1 MTNIPSS
8 AKLQKSPETPNKP
21 SDKPASLLCPSGL
34 NLLFPDP
41 LKIHRP
47 QKIGEGM
54 KKDTTEEETVLDSEI
69 DEFDI
74 EEMTEKFRKWMIT
87 NRDRFLVDFENPKG
101 KLKQDEKSF
110 NIRFHDDYSFK
121 IVLED

>member
-1 MTNIPSS
+1 MESD
-8 AKLQKSPETPNKP
+8 QK
-21 SDKPASLLCPSGL
+21 
-34 NLLFPDP
+34 
-41 LKIHRP
+41 
-47 QKIGEGM
+47 
-54 KKDTTEEETVLDSEI
+54 EEEIILDSEI

-74 EEMTEKFRKWMIT
+74 EEMTEKFRKWMIS

-110 NIRFHDDYSFK
+110 NICFHDDYSFK

>member
-1 MTNIPSS
+1 MKSD
-8 AKLQKSPETPNKP
+8 QK
-21 SDKPASLLCPSGL
+21 
-34 NLLFPDP
+34 
-41 LKIHRP
+41 
-47 QKIGEGM
+47 
-54 KKDTTEEETVLDSEI
+54 EEETVLDSEI

-74 EEMTEKFRKWMIT
+74 EEMTEKFRKWMIS
-87 NRDRFLVDFENPKG
+87 NRDRFIVVLENPKG

>member
-41 LKIHRP
+41 LHIHRP

-69 DEFDI
+69 D
-74 EEMTEKFRKWMIT
+74 
-87 NRDRFLVDFENPKG
+87 
-101 KLKQDEKSF
+101 
-110 NIRFHDDYSFK
+110 
-121 IVLED
+121 